1 MTYVHGYIRGSK
13 CNVIMTNR
21 GRDWLN
27 LDGNGEKDIN
37 ILASEFADNTHFRT
51 AIFGSVGI
59 YHAECWFG
67 FWADILTIFLFM
79 MSLFFGYSFFFFY
92 RLVLI
97 NYWFGGNMLQ
107 LLVAVKQCHENGVCH
122 GKSWFN
128 WIQPLIV
135 NAMHWCYKFSFCCSR
150 WYQVWECA
158 DYVLQLALPCW
169 LCIFQTHLHSIWW
182 PLRFLFFLWH
192 WWTKTLLSCTW
203 GFFFFLLLCLFYLFL
218 LQLKWNVGCTSNSV
232 RCT

>member
-1 MTYVHGYIRGSK
+1 MRKLSVSLVFQFWQETDKAAYLLRQFFFHNLHDRLSTRPFLSLVEK
-13 CNVIMTNR
+13 K
-21 GRDWLN
+21 WLAFQV
-27 LDGNGEKDIN
+27 LF
-37 ILASEFADNTHFRT
+37 LS
-51 AIFGSVGI
+51 
-59 YHAECWFG
+59 Y
-67 FWADILTIFLFM
+67 LFM
-79 MSLFFGYSFFFFY
+79 MSLFFGYSFFFY

-218 LQLKWNVGCTSNSV
+218 LQLS
-232 RCT
+232 

>member
-1 MTYVHGYIRGSK
+1 MKEPVIPNRTQRMIWDSDSSKPSLELESSIPNSPLFIRNVYYI
-13 CNVIMTNR
+13 N
-21 GRDWLN
+21 WL
-27 LDGNGEKDIN
+27 
-37 ILASEFADNTHFRT
+37 
-51 AIFGSVGI
+51 
-59 YHAECWFG
+59 
-67 FWADILTIFLFM
+67 
-79 MSLFFGYSFFFFY
+79 
-92 RLVLI
+92 LI
-97 NYWFGGNMLQ
+97 VWT
-107 LLVAVKQCHENGVCH
+107 ENGVCH

-203 GFFFFLLLCLFYLFL
+203 GLFSFLLICLFYLFCGISYF
-218 LQLKWNVGCTSNSV
+218 KCY
-232 RCT
+232 